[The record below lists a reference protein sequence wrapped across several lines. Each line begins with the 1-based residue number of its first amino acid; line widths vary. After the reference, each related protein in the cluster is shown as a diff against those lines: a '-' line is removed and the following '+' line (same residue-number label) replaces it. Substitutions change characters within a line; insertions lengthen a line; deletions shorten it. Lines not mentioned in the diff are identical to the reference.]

1 MSHPSKQK
9 GNRFEREI
17 VSLCEF
23 WETKCKRAW
32 GSNGEALGMH
42 AEVDCVIDNDYKVQA
57 KVRRRLPKYLIPSEE
72 VDAVVFKQDRGEVL
86 MLVRFED
93 WLAEKK
99 RFEEIARTIGKDT
112 AEYLK
117 GDTNGLPKGNKL
129 T

>member
-17 VSLCEF
+17 VRLCEIWDIF
-23 WETKCKRAW
+23 CKRAW

-42 AEVDCVIDNDYKVQA
+42 AEVDCLIGNDYKVQA
-57 KVRRRLPKYLIPSEE
+57 KVRKRLPKYLIPSEE

-93 WLAEKK
+93 WLAERK
-99 RFEEIARTIGKDT
+99 RYEEKR
-112 AEYLK
+112 
-117 GDTNGLPKGNKL
+117 
-129 T
+129 

>member
-1 MSHPSKQK
+1 MPNRSKQK

-17 VSLCEF
+17 VKLCEIWDVF
-23 WETKCKRAW
+23 CKRAW

-42 AEVDCVIDNDYKVQA
+42 SEVDCVIDNDYKVQA

-93 WLAEKK
+93 WLAERK
-99 RFEEIARTIGKDT
+99 RNR
-112 AEYLK
+112 
-117 GDTNGLPKGNKL
+117 
-129 T
+129 

>member
-1 MSHPSKQK
+1 MAHPSKQK

-17 VSLCEF
+17 VKLCEF
-23 WETKCKRAW
+23 WDVLCKRAW
-32 GSNGEALGMH
+32 GSNGEALGM
-42 AEVDCVIDNDYKVQA
+42 
-57 KVRRRLPKYLIPSEE
+57 PKYLIPSEE

-117 GDTNGLPKGNKL
+117 RDTNGLPKGNKL